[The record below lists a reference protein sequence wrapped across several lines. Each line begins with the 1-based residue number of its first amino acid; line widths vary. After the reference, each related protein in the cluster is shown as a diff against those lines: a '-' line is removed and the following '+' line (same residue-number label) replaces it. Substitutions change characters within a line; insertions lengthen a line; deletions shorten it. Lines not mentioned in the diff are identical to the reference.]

1 MRASIL
7 VLGASRA
14 CRVTLEV
21 GMSGSAASP
30 RFGRVLRLIAVSA
43 VFLVVAGTAV
53 PAFARTFDP
62 RLVLSDENMRDYR
75 SMNAAQIQTFLNKRS
90 GRLKRM
96 SFARH
101 DNGTVAPAS
110 VIIWEASQAWHINP
124 RVILALLQKEQSL
137 LTRRSFKKNTLARAI
152 GAGCPDRVT
161 NRYPGFGNQM
171 WNGARMLDGYGETS
185 KTTDYVPHPWK
196 PGMKNRFT
204 GGVTPR
210 NIATYKLYVYN
221 PSIGAKRP
229 YGDLSRQSCSGNAN
243 FWKIYW
249 KYFGNPLGKPKSTPL
264 AAGVTRATIN
274 LSQQYARRLYSNPTT
289 LTGYLVSADASIPV
303 AGRPVHLET
312 VSGSGWAAI
321 PDTTQAVGADGSFA
335 FRLTA
340 QRLQRVRVVFSGGEV
355 LSSAAS
361 GLFVCDAVP
370 VLSKPSVAWSGRTA
384 VVRGSV
390 APAVASTVRV
400 TLQHK
405 NRGRWKAWKTFS
417 VASKGGAWRL
427 RVKVP
432 RGSWRARAS
441 VKDTRFASG
450 TSAWGYF

>member
-1 MRASIL
+1 M
-7 VLGASRA
+7 
-14 CRVTLEV
+14 
-21 GMSGSAASP
+21 
-30 RFGRVLRLIAVSA
+30 RLIAVGAAFLA
-43 VFLVVAGTAV
+43 VMGMAV

-75 SMNAAQIQTFLNKRS
+75 SMNAAQIQKFLNKRS
-90 GRLKRM
+90 GPLKRM

-101 DNGTVAPAS
+101 DNGAVAPAS
-110 VIIWEASQAWHINP
+110 VIIWEAAQAWHINP

-137 LTRRSFKKNTLARAI
+137 LTRRSLKKNTLARAI

-161 NRYPGFGNQM
+161 NKFPGFGNQM
-171 WNGARMLDGYGETS
+171 WHGARLLDGYGETG
-185 KTTDYVPHPWK
+185 KTTEYVPHPWK

-204 GGVTPR
+204 GGVTPK
-210 NIATYKLYVYN
+210 NLATYKLYVYN

-264 AAGVTRATIN
+264 PAGVTRATIN
-274 LSQQYARRLYSNPTT
+274 LSQQFARRLYSSPTT

-303 AGRPVHLET
+303 AGRPVHLEA

-321 PDTTQAVGADGSFA
+321 PGTAQAVGADGAFA

-340 QRLQRVRVVFSGGEV
+340 QRLQRIRVVFSGGEV

-370 VLSKPSVAWSGRTA
+370 VLSKPGVAWTGRTA
-384 VVRGSV
+384 VATGTV
-390 APAVASTVRV
+390 APVGTTVRV

-405 NRGRWKAWKTFS
+405 HRGRWKAWKTFS
-417 VASKGGAWRL
+417 VASKGGVWRL
-427 RVKVP
+427 RAKLP

-441 VKDTRFASG
+441 VKDTRLAFG
-450 TSAWGYF
+450 ISAWRYF

>member
-1 MRASIL
+1 MNRS
-7 VLGASRA
+7 VS
-14 CRVTLEV
+14 TL
-21 GMSGSAASP
+21 
-30 RFGRVLRLIAVSA
+30 RIGRVMRLIAAGVAFLA
-43 VFLVVAGTAV
+43 VVGTAV
-53 PAFARTFDP
+53 PALARTFDP
-62 RLVLSDENMRDYR
+62 QLVLSDENMRDFR

-90 GRLKRM
+90 GPLKRM

-101 DNGTVAPAS
+101 DNGAVAPAS
-110 VIIWEASQAWHINP
+110 TIIWEASQAWHVNP
-124 RVILALLQKEQSL
+124 RVMLALLQKEQSL
-137 LTRRSFKKNTLARAI
+137 LTRRSLQAHTLSRAI

-204 GGVTPR
+204 GGVTPK

-229 YGDLSRQSCSGNAN
+229 YGNLSRQSCSGNAN

-249 KYFGNPLGKPKSTPL
+249 SYFGNPLGKPKSTPL
-264 AAGVTRATIN
+264 PAGVARATIN
-274 LSQQYARRLYSNPTT
+274 LSQQSARSLYSSPTT
-289 LTGYLVSADASIPV
+289 LTGYLVSADASVSV
-303 AGRPVHLET
+303 AGRPVHLEG
-312 VSGSGWAAI
+312 VSGSGWATVPGSA
-321 PDTTQAVGADGSFA
+321 QAVGADGAFA

-340 QRLQRVRVVFSGGEV
+340 QRLQRVRVVFSGGSA

-361 GLFVCDAVP
+361 GLFVRDAIP
-370 VLSKPSVAWSGRTA
+370 VLSKPGVVRSGGTA
-384 VVRGSV
+384 VARGSI
-390 APAVASTVRV
+390 APAVAITVRV

-405 NRGRWKAWKTFS
+405 QRGRWKAWKTLS
-417 VASKGGAWRL
+417 VASRGGAWRL
-427 RVKVP
+427 RVKLP

-441 VKDTRFASG
+441 VKDTRLALAN
-450 TSAWGYF
+450 SAWSYF